1 MTSINKDKITSHAAA
16 VSISFS
22 FFIAVFGCS
31 FAHGQQQE
39 DHTTSI
45 TAFGKLPTSTPRLIF
60 TSLSQPIPP
69 TTNNVGQQQEQIIG
83 SDLVVPSPSPSL
95 SPSPNLSLPMDR
107 ELNDRQRLQPQEE
120 QKSETQL
127 TAQEEQSQLLPEGGS
142 LKDPRAQSK
151 LMDEEKEKAELE
163 IKQRLDGI
171 GAGEEDDREVSERR
185 GAGDEGNN
193 REDTSGDSTNDNEA
207 PLDLKLPVPFP

>member
-1 MTSINKDKITSHAAA
+1 MTSINKDKITNHAAA

-22 FFIAVFGCS
+22 FFIVVFGCS

-39 DHTTSI
+39 DHATSI
-45 TAFGKLPTSTPRLIF
+45 TAFGKLPTSTPSLIF

-69 TTNNVGQQQEQIIG
+69 TTNNIGQQQEQIIG
-83 SDLVVPSPSPSL
+83 SDLVVPSPIL

-120 QKSETQL
+120 QTSETQL
-127 TAQEEQSQLLPEGGS
+127 TAQEEQSQLLTDGGS

-151 LMDEEKEKAELE
+151 LMEEEKEKAELE
-163 IKQRLDGI
+163 IKQRLDDI
-171 GAGEEDDREVSERR
+171 GADEEDDREASNRG

-193 REDTSGDSTNDNEA
+193 REETSGDTTNDNEA

>member
-1 MTSINKDKITSHAAA
+1 MTSINKDKITNHAAA

-31 FAHGQQQE
+31 FAHGQQE

-45 TAFGKLPTSTPRLIF
+45 TAFGELPTSTPRLIF
-60 TSLSQPIPP
+60 TSLSQPIQP
-69 TTNNVGQQQEQIIG
+69 TTNNIGQQQEQIIG
-83 SDLVVPSPSPSL
+83 SDLVVPSPSL
-95 SPSPNLSLPMDR
+95 SPSPNLSLPIDR

-120 QKSETQL
+120 QTSETQL
-127 TAQEEQSQLLPEGGS
+127 TAQKEQSQLLTDGGS
-142 LKDPRAQSK
+142 LKDPRSQSK
-151 LMDEEKEKAELE
+151 LMEEEKEKAELE
-163 IKQRLDGI
+163 IKQRLDDI
-171 GAGEEDDREVSERR
+171 GAGEEDDMEVSNRG

-193 REDTSGDSTNDNEA
+193 REDTIGDTSNDNEA

>member
-1 MTSINKDKITSHAAA
+1 MTSINKDKITNHAAA

-22 FFIAVFGCS
+22 FSFFIALFGCS

-45 TAFGKLPTSTPRLIF
+45 NEFGKLPTSTPRPIF

-69 TTNNVGQQQEQIIG
+69 TTNNIGQQQEQIIE
-83 SDLVVPSPSPSL
+83 SDPVVPSLSL

-107 ELNDRQRLQPQEE
+107 ELNDRQRLQPQQE
-120 QKSETQL
+120 KTAETQL
-127 TAQEEQSQLLPEGGS
+127 TAQDEQSQPLTEEGS

-151 LMDEEKEKAELE
+151 LMEEEKEKAELE

-171 GAGEEDDREVSERR
+171 GAGEEDDREVSDRR
-185 GAGDEGNN
+185 GGGDEGNN
-193 REDTSGDSTNDNEA
+193 REDTSGDTTNDNEA